1 MESICGKGCQ
11 DPIPAM
17 LTLNQAE
24 MQGSDQMDP
33 AQGTGAK
40 PAVVGTARAA
50 SPAWS
55 FVGSHLPN
63 SPELMGTSVPSCVTS
78 PQPCSSAMPVA
89 LIKLWQESEK
99 E

>member
-1 MESICGKGCQ
+1 
-11 DPIPAM
+11 M
-17 LTLNQAE
+17 LTLNQSE

-40 PAVVGTARAA
+40 PAVAGTARAA

-55 FVGSHLPN
+55 FVGSRLPT
-63 SPELMGTSVPSCVTS
+63 SPKLMGTSVSSCVTS
-78 PQPCSSAMPVA
+78 PQACFSAMLVA
-89 LIKLWQESEK
+89 LTKLWQESEK